1 FSCQMESLK
10 REKHDYGSA
19 HAYADAWRKWM
30 ADTHAWYA
38 FHHMMAAQMVSGVAS
53 MGVGVGGAPQ
63 PAAAAPQNGNT
74 VTVTAAG
81 VRVGT
86 ATYTIPS
93 FARRILAELID
104 CVFTFAIKIV
114 FVYLLIEFDIL
125 DLTRYERLINEH
137 ADLQT
142 LIDITHE
149 LFPLEVIGKILCS
162 LLEAYLISY
171 GFGGLPAGQT
181 PGKNLM
187 GLTVISCHQVFPVV
201 GNPRQ
206 VHVSGLLSVPFRH
219 SLQRSLFKNVLVN
232 SLIPLS
238 SIVYVFNYNRALYDV
253 TANTIVVRRQ

>member
-1 FSCQMESLK
+1 MEPLK
-10 REKHDYGSA
+10 RETYEYGSA
-19 HAYADAWRKWM
+19 HAYADACRKWM

-38 FHHMMAAQMVSGVAS
+38 FHHMMAAQIASGAPS
-53 MGVGVGGAPQ
+53 MVGGGMGGVHQ
-63 PAAAAPQNGNT
+63 QTAAQQTGST
-74 VTVTAAG
+74 VTVTAGG

-125 DLTRYERLINEH
+125 DLSRYERLINDH

-171 GFGGLPAGQT
+171 GFFALPAGQT

-206 VHVSGLLSVPFRH
+206 VHVSGLLTVPFRH

>member
-1 FSCQMESLK
+1 MEPQK
-10 REKHDYGSA
+10 RETFEYGSA
-19 HAYADAWRKWM
+19 HAYADAWRKWT

-38 FHHMMAAQMVSGVAS
+38 FHHMMAAQVAA
-53 MGVGVGGAPQ
+53 GAPSI
-63 PAAAAPQNGNT
+63 AAGSAAPTAAQTAAQATNT
-74 VTVTAAG
+74 VTVTAGG
-81 VRVGT
+81 VRVVT

-104 CVFTFAIKIV
+104 CVFTFAIKII

-125 DLTRYERLINEH
+125 DLSRYERLINDH

-149 LFPLEVIGKILCS
+149 LFPLEVVGKILCS

-206 VHVSGLLSVPFRH
+206 VHVSGLATVPFRH

-253 TANTIVVRRQ
+253 TATTIVVRRQ

>member
-1 FSCQMESLK
+1 MEPLK
-10 REKHDYGSA
+10 TERHDYGSA

-38 FHHMMAAQMVSGVAS
+38 FHHMMAAQMVSGAPS
-53 MGVGVGGAPQ
+53 MTNGTGAPQAAPQ
-63 PAAAAPQNGNT
+63 PA

-86 ATYTIPS
+86 STYTIPS

-104 CVFTFAIKIV
+104 CVFTFAIKII

-125 DLTRYERLINEH
+125 DLSRYERLINDH

-171 GFGGLPAGQT
+171 GFGGLPPGQT
-181 PGKNLM
+181 PGKNIM

-206 VHVSGLLSVPFRH
+206 VHVSGLLRVPFRH